1 MYYKLADS
9 YNTDGIQNNYN
20 IRVCLILR
28 QATFLLKDSDVQI
41 QYAASSFP
49 SILFFWGNADIGM
62 WVPCHILV
70 SGGATNFF
78 GVSKHFHS
86 LHT

>member
-1 MYYKLADS
+1 MLAD
-9 YNTDGIQNNYN
+9 NYMAYK
-20 IRVCLILR
+20 IIWTCVSLILR
-28 QATFLLKDSDVQI
+28 QATFLPKDYDVQI
-41 QYAASSFP
+41 LYASLSSP
-49 SILFFWGNADIGM
+49 SVLFFWGNVDTEM

-70 SGGATNFF
+70 SGDATNFF